1 MTYLSV
7 DKLSKNYGLKV
18 LFENLTFG
26 IQKGEKM
33 ALIAP
38 NGTGKSTL
46 LRILA
51 GQETPDRGQVM
62 TRNGIRIAF
71 LEQEP
76 TLQPELTIS
85 GYISSSTSSE
95 AARIAIAYEKAVHDQ
110 AENFNEVTAAA
121 YEKASAAMD
130 AAGAWDFEQ
139 RLTQILGKLNIHD
152 LDQPISTLSGG
163 EKKRVALA
171 FALIDEP
178 DLLILDEP
186 TNHLDVEMIEWL
198 EGYLTRSTMT
208 LLMVTHDRY
217 FLDRVCN
224 QILELSEG
232 VLYHH
237 RGNYS
242 YYLEKRAEREEVFA
256 TEVAKAG
263 QLLKKELDWM
273 RRQPKARTTKSKSR
287 IASFYETEKKASSR
301 KPDAEMRLEV
311 TMSRMGNKILELERV
326 SKSWGEKVML
336 RDFSYT
342 FSKGERIG
350 VIGPNGVGK
359 STFLKLL
366 TGEEAPDAGKIDT
379 GTTIVFGHYRQQHK
393 PLPEDVRVID
403 VIKEVAEVITLSDGS
418 RITASQFLEHF
429 MFPGAVQYAPVA
441 KLSGGERRRLALMM
455 VLVQNP
461 NFLILDEPTND
472 LDLVTLGKLEEFL
485 LGFGGCLIV
494 VSHDRFFMDR
504 LVQHYFA
511 FEGDGKIR
519 DFNGTY
525 LEYRELME
533 ELEEEVRGKGAASG
547 NRSADSGAGGSG
559 GRTGTS
565 GAGGAGSSASSG
577 SAASGNGKSGGG
589 LGNSPASGSAGTKSG
604 SPSGAAGKGAA
615 ASPSAGPKL
624 SFNERKEFNKLEQ
637 EIARL
642 EVRKS
647 EIEAQLSGGTLPYE
661 ELQRLSA
668 AYAQLSDETD
678 EKTLR
683 WLELAERA

>member
-51 GQETPDRGQVM
+51 GQETPDRGEVM

-71 LEQEP
+71 LDQEP
-76 TLQPELTIS
+76 ALQPELTIS
-85 GYISSSTSSE
+85 GYISSGTSE

-110 AENFNEVTAAA
+110 AENFNDTTAAA

-130 AAGAWDFEQ
+130 AAGAWDYEQ
-139 RLTQILGKLNIHD
+139 RLAQILGKLNIHD

-171 FALIDEP
+171 FALLDEP

-198 EGYLTRSTMT
+198 ETYLTRSTMT

-311 TMSRMGNKILELERV
+311 TMSRMGNKILELEKV
-326 SKSWGEKVML
+326 SKAWGDKVVL

-350 VIGPNGVGK
+350 IIGPNGVGK

-366 TGEEAPDAGKIDT
+366 NGEVAPDSGKIDT

-525 LEYRELME
+525 MEYRELQE
-533 ELEEEVRGKGAASG
+533 ELEEESRRQASEVRAGARADSSAAGTGKGAAV
-547 NRSADSGAGGSG
+547 
-559 GRTGTS
+559 TG
-565 GAGGAGSSASSG
+565 
-577 SAASGNGKSGGG
+577 K
-589 LGNSPASGSAGTKSG
+589 
-604 SPSGAAGKGAA
+604 GAAVTGKGAA

-624 SFNERKEFNKLEQ
+624 TDNERKEFSKLEQ
-637 EIARL
+637 EIAKI
-642 EVRKS
+642 EIKKS
-647 EIEAQLSGGTLPYE
+647 EIEAQLSSGALPYDQ
-661 ELQRLSA
+661 LQQLSADYARLSGEA
-668 AYAQLSDETD
+668 D